1 MGDICVAVVRVTK
14 EALDLGEGL
23 QDLVLRRR
31 VLGVEV
37 RDLRVLRRRRLRLRL
52 VEGLRDLEYCR

>member
-1 MGDICVAVVRVTK
+1 MVRVIK

-23 QDLVLRRR
+23 RDLVLRRR

>member
-1 MGDICVAVVRVTK
+1 MTK

-37 RDLRVLRRRRLRLRL
+37 RDLRVLRRRRRLRLRL